1 MADGAETKEGNEMTE
16 GFDSGMLAGLMSNHG
31 VDPGI
36 LALMND
42 CRNNGNWDGNNGGF
56 LILFLLLI
64 LMGGRNGFGWGS
76 GDLNGVAGIDRTVVN
91 EANYGQM
98 MDAIRGNRAATERLA
113 DTLNCDVNQLQ
124 MALCGVDK
132 QLAINH
138 GDIINAVQSC
148 CCNVRTEIMQSQN
161 AIQSQMAKCCCD
173 TNLNIE
179 RQSNELQRQIQETRF
194 QIQTTDAATR
204 QMITQ
209 QFCDQNAY
217 LAQQFCDIK
226 LREDA
231 RQIQDLRDKLEEA
244 RADARTASVIAAV
257 NGTKCFNGRYD
268 STTSTICGSVGA
280 RNCCC
285 NRISTTTTAPAASA
299 TEAAEVEASVAKAS
313 KKSS

>member
-1 MADGAETKEGNEMTE
+1 MNNSPQEVNNMTE
-16 GFDSGMLAGLMSNHG
+16 GFDSGMLAGMLSNKG

-36 LALMND
+36 VALMND
-42 CRNNGNWDGNNGGF
+42 RCRDGNWGDGGF
-56 LILFLLLI
+56 LTLLLLI
-64 LMGGRNGFGWGS
+64 ILLGGRNGFGWGGN
-76 GDLNGVAGIDRTVVN
+76 GDLGGVAGVDRTVVN
-91 EANYGQM
+91 EANYAQM
-98 MDAIRGNRAATERLA
+98 MDAIRGNRDATERLA
-113 DTLNCDVNQLQ
+113 QTLNCDVGQLQ

-161 AIQSQMAKCCCD
+161 AIQSQLAKCCCD

-204 QMITQ
+204 QLITQ

-217 LAQQFCDIK
+217 LAEQFCDIK
-226 LREDA
+226 LREDQ

-244 RADARTASVIAAV
+244 RADARTVSILAAV
-257 NGTKCFNGRYD
+257 NGPKCVSGTYD
-268 STTSTICGSVGA
+268 TTNTSFCGSVG

-285 NRISTTTTAPAASA
+285 QRISSA
-299 TEAAEVEASVAKAS
+299 TPASPATATTDEEVEAAPTARTS

>member
-16 GFDSGMLAGLMSNHG
+16 GFDSGMLAGLLSNHG

-42 CRNNGNWDGNNGGF
+42 CRHDGNWGGNNGGF

-64 LMGGRNGFGWGS
+64 LMGGRNGFGLNN
-76 GDLNGVAGIDRTVVN
+76 GDLGGVAGVDRTVVN
-91 EANYGQM
+91 EANYAQM
-98 MDAIRGNRAATERLA
+98 MDAIRGNRDATERLA
-113 DTLNCDVNQLQ
+113 STLNCDVNQLQ

-179 RQSNELQRQIQETRF
+179 RQANDLRSQIQETRF
-194 QIQTTDAATR
+194 LIQTTDAATR
-204 QMITQ
+204 QMIQQ

-217 LAQQFCDIK
+217 LADQFCDIK

-244 RADARTASVIAAV
+244 RADARTASILAAV
-257 NGTKCFNGRYD
+257 NGTKCISGTYD
-268 STTSTICGSVGA
+268 TTNTSFCGSVGA

-285 NRISTTTTAPAASA
+285 NRITTTAPATPATASVE
-299 TEAAEVEASVAKAS
+299 TEAVAKAS
-313 KKSS
+313 KKSSS

>member
-1 MADGAETKEGNEMTE
+1 MPEEVMPNMEEGKMTE
-16 GFDSGMLAGLMSNHG
+16 GFDSGMLAGILSNHG

-42 CRNNGNWDGNNGGF
+42 CRHDGNWGGNNGGF
-56 LILFLLLI
+56 LVLILLLI
-64 LMGGRNGFGWGS
+64 LLGGRNGFGNWGAD
-76 GDLNGVAGIDRTVVN
+76 GGVAGVDRTVVN

-98 MDAIRGNRAATERLA
+98 LDAINGNRGAIERLA
-113 DTLNCDVNQLQ
+113 DTLNCDVSQLQ

-148 CCNVRTEIMQSQN
+148 CCNVRTEIMQAQN
-161 AIQSQMAKCCCD
+161 ALQAQMAKCCCD

-179 RQSNELQRQIQETRF
+179 RQANDLRSQIQETRF
-194 QIQTTDAATR
+194 LIQTTDAATR

-217 LAQQFCDIK
+217 LAEQFCDIK
-226 LREDA
+226 LREDQ
-231 RQIQDLRDKLEEA
+231 RQIQDLRDQLEAA
-244 RADARTASVIAAV
+244 RSDARTASILAAV
-257 NGTKCFNGRYD
+257 NGTKCVNARYD
-268 STTSTICGSVGA
+268 ATTNTVCGSVGA

-285 NRISTTTTAPAASA
+285 QRIQSTTPPATVDTE
-299 TEAAEVEASVAKAS
+299 TEAAVTAKAS